1 MTHALGTDDRGEVHA
16 MPEPPSSSPVPGP
29 EASWLAERC
38 GRIELLVL
46 DVDGVLT
53 DGVIALDDRGV
64 ETKNFHVRDGSAI
77 ALWRRAGKRAAILSG
92 RRARAVELRAEE
104 LAIEPV
110 MQGVSEKAGAFQAI
124 VAGFGL
130 KPEQACYVGDDIADL
145 SPLALAGLAACPM
158 DAAAEVRRA
167 VHYVAEAGGGRGAV
181 REIVELLLKSQGLWD
196 RLARA

>member
-1 MTHALGTDDRGEVHA
+1 
-16 MPEPPSSSPVPGP
+16 
-29 EASWLAERC
+29 
-38 GRIELLVL
+38 
-46 DVDGVLT
+46 
-53 DGVIALDDRGV
+53 
-64 ETKNFHVRDGSAI
+64 
-77 ALWRRAGKRAAILSG
+77 
-92 RRARAVELRAEE
+92 
-104 LAIEPV
+104 
-110 MQGVSEKAGAFQAI
+110 MQGVSGKAGAFQAI

-145 SPLALAGLAACPM
+145 SSLALAGLSACPV